1 MQISR
6 RELAQKALTKSLE
19 VRRQAN
25 IDVMSP
31 APIYEICE
39 ALGLTVQF
47 VKLSSMEGMYIN
59 KERRILISSLR
70 PLARRYYTCS
80 HELGHHIFN
89 HGCKMDELAEAGQKD
104 DPQEFLVDCFAGF
117 LLMPK
122 LALLNAFTV
131 RGWAPASAT
140 PLQVFVISCN
150 FSVGYETIISHMT
163 HTLKMI
169 SVGRATELRK
179 STPKSIRNEL
189 IGDNLSTSLI
199 VADEKWASKTI
210 DVETG
215 CQILVPQS
223 AEINSQAGIVAITEI
238 AVGCGKIIRAER
250 PGIVRVFCRDSNWA
264 VFIRVSRLSYEGFS
278 EHRHLEDYDDE

>member
-6 RELAQKALTKSLE
+6 KELAQEALKKSLE
-19 VRRQAN
+19 VRRQAKL
-25 IDVMSP
+25 DVTSP
-31 APIYEICE
+31 AAIYEICE

-47 VKLSSMEGMYIN
+47 IKLSSMEGMYMN

-80 HELGHHIFN
+80 HELGHHVFD
-89 HGCKMDELAEAGQKD
+89 HGYKIDELAKAGQKY

-131 RGWAPASAT
+131 RGWSPESAT
-140 PLQVFVISCN
+140 PLQVFIISCN

-169 SVGRATELRK
+169 SVNRAAELKK
-179 STPKSIRNEL
+179 STPKSIRHEL
-189 IGDNLSTSLI
+189 IGNDSSPSLI
-199 VADEKWASKTI
+199 VADEQWASKTI
-210 DVETG
+210 DVEVG
-215 CQILVPQS
+215 CQILVPKA
-223 AEINSQAGIVAITEI
+223 AEINSQSSIVSITEI
-238 AVGCGKIIRAER
+238 AVGYGKVIRAER

-264 VFIRVSRLSYEGFS
+264 VFIRVSRLNYEGLS
-278 EHRHLEDYDDE
+278 EYRHMEDCDDE